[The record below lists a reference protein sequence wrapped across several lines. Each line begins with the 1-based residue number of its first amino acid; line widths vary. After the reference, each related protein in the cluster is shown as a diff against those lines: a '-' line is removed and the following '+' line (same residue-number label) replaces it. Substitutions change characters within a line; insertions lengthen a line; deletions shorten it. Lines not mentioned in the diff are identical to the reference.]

1 MSILHFTRKSKLG
14 KNSDLLS
21 LFFNNPEVFTEE
33 VIVDEL
39 IDFFIAGTQTL
50 AFSIQAMICHFATD
64 PESLE
69 KIRKELKEIGQA
81 SEREKVLE
89 NTMELEAL
97 GDLTYLGQ
105 VTMEVLRFRPP
116 AATSSI
122 IELS

>member
-1 MSILHFTRKSKLG
+1 M
-14 KNSDLLS
+14 LS
-21 LFFNNPEVFTEE
+21 LFFNNPQVFTEE

-50 AFSIQAMICHFATD
+50 AFSIQAMICHFATA

-69 KIRKELKEIGQA
+69 KVRKELIETAKE
-81 SEREKVLE
+81 SEFCYSKEKVLE
-89 NTMELEAL
+89 NTMQLETL
-97 GDLTYLGQ
+97 GDLPYLSW

-122 IELS
+122 IELT